1 MRIYLADMRYRSQN
15 KHIPYFCAQHSRQMQ
30 FAHRHDSQTIR
41 KVYRQLR
48 KTMNPRNARHTIW
61 DLMLVGRNLE
71 FEYVEKEGSEW

>member
-1 MRIYLADMRYRSQN
+1 
-15 KHIPYFCAQHSRQMQ
+15 MQ

-48 KTMNPRNARHTIW
+48 ETMNPRNARHAIW

>member
-1 MRIYLADMRYRSQN
+1 
-15 KHIPYFCAQHSRQMQ
+15 MQ